1 MATKIN
7 FTDGN
12 EEESA
17 VEVQSGAQQPDASAS
32 AKTRGERPPSV
43 LDELKAVISKKIER
57 PYVFI
62 EVPERPGVNVRVSP
76 NITQHQ
82 IRQWRKNCG
91 EDSKNGVDPTKFACT
106 VISATTTGI
115 FVNNVE
121 AFDEDG
127 YSLNFTSPDIH
138 KMTQTTRA
146 VPDAVRA
153 FFGIDPHVE
162 AAALAVLEAA
172 GYSDT
177 VDTTDPTKTS

>member
-7 FTDGN
+7 FTDGS
-12 EEESA
+12 EEPTSEA
-17 VEVQSGAQQPDASAS
+17 GQVVQTQPDNAPKS
-32 AKTRGERPPSV
+32 RGERPPTV

-57 PYVFI
+57 PHVFI
-62 EVPERPGVNVRVSP
+62 EVPERPGVTIKVSP

-106 VISATTTGI
+106 VISATTVGV
-115 FVNNVE
+115 FVNNAE
-121 AFDEDG
+121 AFDEEG

-138 KMTQTTRA
+138 RMTQTTRA

>member
-7 FTDGN
+7 FTDGSEDTTN
-12 EEESA
+12 DAAQA
-17 VEVQSGAQQPDASAS
+17 VQAQQDAAP
-32 AKTRGERPPSV
+32 KVRGERPPTV

-57 PYVFI
+57 PHVFI
-62 EVPERPGVNVRVSP
+62 EVPERPGVTIKVSP

-106 VISATTTGI
+106 VISATTVGI
-115 FVNNVE
+115 FINNTE
-121 AFDEDG
+121 AYDEEG